1 MTISF
6 NSTRNHFPLKLG
18 WQGDESQ
25 LAGSIPDI
33 RNALLDLNQ
42 TTWVVLTQDGIKF
55 ASSGQAAFRTD
66 DHMPEVLAMVNAL
79 PLGDLGDEGFRRAY
93 GLQYACY
100 GGAMANGIS
109 SEEMVIALGKAG
121 MMGSYGAGGMSP
133 QRVEEAIHKI
143 QAALPDQPYAF
154 NLLSNP
160 FEPAI
165 EQRTAELYVQ
175 HGVCVVEA
183 SAYLIP
189 SKSLVYYRAA
199 GLSAL
204 PDGGVKI
211 GNKVI
216 AKLSRKEVA
225 RKFMAPAP
233 EETLRKLV
241 NEGLITEEQ
250 ANLAA
255 RVPLADDITVEA
267 DSGGHTDN
275 RPLVSLIPSMLG
287 LRDEIQS
294 QRQYPHE
301 IRIGAAGG
309 IATPEATW
317 AAFQMGAA
325 YVVTGSINQA
335 CVEAGASEH
344 TRKLL
349 AQVEMTDVAMAPAG
363 DMFEMGARVQVLKRG
378 TMFSM
383 RAQKLYELYTRYEA
397 WEQIPETER
406 QKLESSVFQR
416 TFDDIWADCVT
427 FFSQRDP
434 KVLERAEKNPR
445 DRMALVFRWY
455 LGLSSRWSAQG
466 VQGREMDYQIWCGPA
481 MGAFNDWTR
490 GTYLEQMENRHV
502 ADAALQIL
510 TGAAYLARVRTLE
523 AQGINMPAELRRYRP
538 EAL

>member
-6 NSTRNHFPLKLG
+6 NSNRNTFPLKLG
-18 WQGDESQ
+18 WQGDENL
-25 LAGSIPDI
+25 LAVTVADV
-33 RNALLDLNQ
+33 RKALLDLNRSIWAVRIPVGIGL
-42 TTWVVLTQDGIKF
+42 TTAGQVVQQIDGQ
-55 ASSGQAAFRTD
+55 SS
-66 DHMPEVLAMVNAL
+66 EVLAVANAF
-79 PLGDLGDEGFRRAY
+79 PLENLGDERFLHTY
-93 GLQYACY
+93 GLRYACY

-133 QRVEEAIHKI
+133 QRVEEAIRKI

-165 EQRTAELYVQ
+165 EQHTAELYVQ
-175 HGVCVVEA
+175 QGVRVVEA
-183 SAYLIP
+183 SAYLVP
-189 SKSLVYYRAA
+189 SNSLVYYRAA
-199 GLSAL
+199 GLSVL

-241 NEGLITEEQ
+241 SEGLITEEQ
-250 ANLAA
+250 AQLAR

-287 LRDEIQS
+287 LRDEIQ
-294 QRQYPHE
+294 RQQNYPEE

-309 IATPEATW
+309 IATPEAAL
-317 AAFQMGAA
+317 AAFEMGAA

-383 RAQKLYELYTRYEA
+383 RAQKLYELYSRYEA

-490 GTYLEQMENRHV
+490 GTKLGEVEQRHV
-502 ADAALQIL
+502 VDAAMHLL
-510 TGAAYLARVRTLE
+510 TGAAYLWRVRMLE
-523 AQGINMPAELRRYRP
+523 KQGLGFPAELRRYRP

>member
-1 MTISF
+1 MTEQFMTISF
-6 NSTRNHFPLKLG
+6 NSTRNHFPFKLG

-25 LAGSIPDI
+25 LAGSISDI
-33 RNALLDLNQ
+33 RKALLDLNQ
-42 TTWVVLTQDGIKF
+42 TTWVVRTQDGIKF
-55 ASSGQAAFRTD
+55 AAQGQAVQRTND
-66 DHMPEVLAMVNAL
+66 RMPEVLAAAYAL
-79 PLGDLGDEGFRRAY
+79 PLADLGEESFRRAY
-93 GLQYACY
+93 GLDYACY

-109 SEEMVIALGKAG
+109 SEEMVIALGRAG

-143 QAALPDQPYAF
+143 QAALPDRPYAF

-175 HGVCVVEA
+175 HGVRMVEA

-189 SKSLVYYRAA
+189 SKSLVYYRAS
-199 GLSAL
+199 GLSTM
-204 PDGGVKI
+204 PDGSVKI

-241 NEGLITEEQ
+241 SEGLITEEQ
-250 ANLAA
+250 AQLAR

-287 LRDEIQS
+287 LRDEMQNQHQFS
-294 QRQYPHE
+294 QA

-309 IATPEATW
+309 IATPEAAL

-335 CVEAGASEH
+335 CVESGACEYTKGLLAKAGMAEASSASSLAKASTYCAVAGASNFA
-344 TRKLL
+344 T
-349 AQVEMTDVAMAPAG
+349 ASG
-363 DMFEMGARVQVLKRG
+363 
-378 TMFSM
+378 S
-383 RAQKLYELYTRYEA
+383 
-397 WEQIPETER
+397 
-406 QKLESSVFQR
+406 
-416 TFDDIWADCVT
+416 
-427 FFSQRDP
+427 
-434 KVLERAEKNPR
+434 
-445 DRMALVFRWY
+445 
-455 LGLSSRWSAQG
+455 
-466 VQGREMDYQIWCGPA
+466 
-481 MGAFNDWTR
+481 
-490 GTYLEQMENRHV
+490 
-502 ADAALQIL
+502 
-510 TGAAYLARVRTLE
+510 
-523 AQGINMPAELRRYRP
+523 
-538 EAL
+538 

>member
-6 NSTRNHFPLKLG
+6 NSTRNHFPFRLG

-25 LAGSIPDI
+25 LAGSISDN
-33 RNALLDLNQ
+33 RKALLDLNQ
-42 TTWVVLTQDGIKF
+42 TIWVVRTQDGIKF
-55 ASSGQAAFRTD
+55 AAEGQAVQRTND
-66 DHMPEVLAMVNAL
+66 RMPEVLAAANAL
-79 PLGDLGDEGFRRAY
+79 PLADLGEESFRRAY
-93 GLQYACY
+93 GLDYACY

-143 QAALPDQPYAF
+143 QAALPDRPYAF

-165 EQRTAELYVQ
+165 EQRTAELYVH
-175 HGVCVVEA
+175 HGVRVVEA

-189 SKSLVYYRAA
+189 SKSLVYYRAS
-199 GLSAL
+199 GLSTM
-204 PDGGVKI
+204 PDGSVQI
-211 GNKVI
+211 DNRVI

-241 NEGLITEEQ
+241 SEGLITEEQ
-250 ANLAA
+250 AQLAR

-287 LRDEIQS
+287 LRDELQN
-294 QRQYPHE
+294 QHQFPQA

-309 IATPEATW
+309 IATPEAAL

-325 YVVTGSINQA
+325 YIVTGSINQA
-335 CVEAGASEH
+335 CVEAGASVH

-363 DMFEMGARVQVLKRG
+363 DMFESGARVQVLKRG

-383 RAQKLYELYTRYEA
+383 RAQKLYEFYTRYDA

-406 QKLESSVFQR
+406 QKLESSTFQR
-416 TFDDIWADCVT
+416 SFDDIWADCVT

-466 VQGREMDYQIWCGPA
+466 VAGREMDYQIWCGPS

-490 GTYLEQMENRHV
+490 GTYLEHMENRHV

-510 TGAAYLARVRTLE
+510 TGTAYLARVRQLE
-523 AQGINMPAELRRYRP
+523 AQGITLPAELRRYRP
-538 EAL
+538 EAF